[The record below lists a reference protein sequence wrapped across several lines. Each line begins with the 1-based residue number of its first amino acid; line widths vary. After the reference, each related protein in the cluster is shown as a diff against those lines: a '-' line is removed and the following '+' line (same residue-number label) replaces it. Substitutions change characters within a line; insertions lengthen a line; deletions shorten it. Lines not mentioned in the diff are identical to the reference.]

1 MKLNLSLNHL
11 IIEVLL
17 AVVIA
22 SLLSLFSKDFSFW
35 LIAVLVI
42 LLIWHH
48 YNEFSLLQIINPNKP
63 PKSKKKITALE
74 HISQTA
80 AYYNERTRREKI
92 KSLRLLSKLNRNIQ
106 FLPDAVLICEH
117 NGDISWCNQA
127 AQEMFEFIWDKKTQK
142 SIFKVIFYPEFKH
155 YFRHLTFNRRNR
167 PLVLLTHNK
176 RYIEF
181 NINSY
186 DSESYLIIARDATS
200 FIRLMHSR
208 QTFLA
213 NMNHELRTPLTVLQG
228 YLEMFEGEIDEKS
241 PFQQKALQAMK
252 EQSERMA
259 TLLQQLSL
267 LAKIENI
274 NSAEHEV
281 VDMSQLILS
290 LQKNTAVI
298 HQAKQQIIFEIEPDL
313 KIIGDEHQL
322 QSAVSNLIYNAIRH
336 AGEEAIIHVSWQRCK
351 QGARFCVSDSGF
363 GIEAR
368 HVAHLTARFYR
379 VDEAR
384 DNKTGGSR
392 FGLAIGKHALE
403 QHQSYLEIQS
413 EVGKG
418 SEFSFI
424 IKPDLIVNPQQ

>member
-1 MKLNLSLNHL
+1 
-11 IIEVLL
+11 
-17 AVVIA
+17 
-22 SLLSLFSKDFSFW
+22 
-35 LIAVLVI
+35 
-42 LLIWHH
+42 
-48 YNEFSLLQIINPNKP
+48 
-63 PKSKKKITALE
+63 
-74 HISQTA
+74 
-80 AYYNERTRREKI
+80 
-92 KSLRLLSKLNRNIQ
+92 
-106 FLPDAVLICEH
+106 
-117 NGDISWCNQA
+117 
-127 AQEMFEFIWDKKTQK
+127 
-142 SIFKVIFYPEFKH
+142 
-155 YFRHLTFNRRNR
+155 
-167 PLVLLTHNK
+167 
-176 RYIEF
+176 
-181 NINSY
+181 
-186 DSESYLIIARDATS
+186 
-200 FIRLMHSR
+200 
-208 QTFLA
+208 
-213 NMNHELRTPLTVLQG
+213 MNHELRTPLTVLQG

-274 NSAEHEV
+274 NNAEHEV
-281 VDMSQLILS
+281 VNMSQLILS

-351 QGARFCVSDSGF
+351 QGARFCVSDNGI

-368 HVAHLTARFYR
+368 HLAHLTERFYR
-379 VDEAR
+379 VDESR
-384 DNKTGGSR
+384 NNKTGGSGL
-392 FGLAIGKHALE
+392 GLAIVKHALE